1 MPEETVDRE
10 PQHEAAGG
18 GDAPPLRPV
27 ALRRADRWVLGEARS
42 PEPGQPF
49 EVLLA
54 DGSRQTFARP
64 PITMT
69 WVTPGSL
76 LHEAAQDPNAVQ
88 QRFDTEPGQ
97 VVAQLLRD
105 LGRPQVKG
113 DLVQRVAD
121 LHLRAP
127 GDWWPTVS
135 RALKAHPNVR
145 VEGGKYSWSDTP
157 LRAPAGAPA
166 RTVAARPPAPPR
178 TSPVR
183 PAPTARP
190 TGPDAPGTGS
200 PDTGT
205 RGTGTPGTALAG
217 SGTPGTAP
225 AGSGTPGTASAAPG
239 SPVRPAAAAPED
251 APAARQPTE
260 TSRQTQAR
268 LTVLRTLR
276 QLAQGAGNEERLL
289 RELESTGAELPAG
302 SPESALA
309 DVLARVLLD
318 PEAFDTTPLP
328 GRGLETSTRYDLAR
342 LALRLRAHRAAV
354 QALLGLERLDTERLL
369 AQVPW
374 EEPGFAV
381 ALGEHLAAA
390 PALDGRTAQRLEAV
404 LRQLALA
411 LADAGDRAGVQ
422 AGALG
427 LLTVLAA
434 APGVLPA
441 GLQLLARTALRE
453 CLRAG
458 VDPEA
463 VRDLPAPGLLALWT
477 GPLRAA
483 DLPLAA
489 MAALVVALDAAD
501 RADVLGD
508 PALWARTDVPAL
520 AAEPGVAGVLL
531 RRDLTGTLL
540 ASAVRNRLDGGDPR
554 QGARLLALPDE
565 LLAALPGDLLTDLL
579 DAAARR
585 SEHLRPAG

>member
-1 MPEETVDRE
+1 MVDRE

-27 ALRRADRWVLGEARS
+27 ALRRADRWVLGEARR

-49 EVLLA
+49 EVMLA

-69 WVTPGSL
+69 WVQPGSL
-76 LHEAAQDPNAVQ
+76 LHQAAQDPGAVQ
-88 QRFDTEPGQ
+88 QRFETEPGQ

-105 LGRPQVKG
+105 LGRPQVKA

-127 GDWWPTVS
+127 GDWWPAVS

-145 VEGGKYSWSDTP
+145 VDGGKYSWSDSQV
-157 LRAPAGAPA
+157 RATPAGAPA
-166 RTVAARPPAPPR
+166 RPTAVRPPPAPR

-183 PAPTARP
+183 PTSAERP
-190 TGPDAPGTGS
+190 
-200 PDTGT
+200 
-205 RGTGTPGTALAG
+205 
-217 SGTPGTAP
+217 
-225 AGSGTPGTASAAPG
+225 AAPV
-239 SPVRPAAAAPED
+239 SPVRPAAPPDDEAAAP
-251 APAARQPTE
+251 RQGAE

-289 RELESTGAELPAG
+289 RELESGGAELPAG

-309 DVLARVLLD
+309 DVLARALLD
-318 PEAFDTTPLP
+318 PEAFDTAPLP

-342 LALRLRAHRAAV
+342 LALRLRAHHAAV
-354 QALLGLERLDTERLL
+354 QALLALERLDAERLL
-369 AQVPW
+369 TQVPW
-374 EEPGFAV
+374 EEPGFAA

-390 PALDGRTAQRLEAV
+390 PSLDGRTAQRVESV
-404 LRQLALA
+404 LRQIALA
-411 LADAGDRAGVQ
+411 LVDAGEPAGVQ

-427 LLTVLAA
+427 LLTAVAA
-434 APGVLPA
+434 APGTTPA

-458 VDPEA
+458 LDPDA

-477 GPLRAA
+477 GPLRPV
-483 DLPLAA
+483 DLPPAA
-489 MAALVVALDAAD
+489 TAVLVVALDAAD

-508 PALWARTDVPAL
+508 PLFWARLDVPAV

-540 ASAVRNRLDGGDPR
+540 ATTVRDRLDGGDQR
-554 QGARLLALPDE
+554 EGVRLLALPDD
-565 LLAALPGDLLTDLL
+565 LLAALPEEVFEELL
-579 DAAARR
+579 DLATRR
-585 SEHLRPAG
+585 SEQLRPTG